1 MIELRGL
8 TKRYGDRLAVD
19 DVTVTVQPGVVTGF
33 LGPNGAGKSTT
44 MRMVLGLDRPTA
56 GTALVNGKP
65 YAEHRDPLR
74 QVGALL
80 EARALHPGRTARAH
94 LQSLAAAGGL
104 PRERVDTVL
113 ELSGLTGVAGKRV
126 GGFSL
131 GMGQRLGVAT
141 ALLGD
146 PATVVLD
153 EPVNGL
159 DPDGVLWIRTLA
171 RRLAAEG
178 RTVFFSSHLM
188 AEMAVTAEHLVVMG
202 RGRLV
207 ADVSTAEFL
216 RRAGGDGVRVRSPRA
231 AELAGLLAGPDVAVE
246 SAEAGVLLVRGVPT
260 EVIGDRAAAAGIA
273 LHELTAVQASLEEA
287 FMALTA
293 DDREYRTE
301 EQPA

>member
-8 TKRYGDRLAVD
+8 TKRYGERLAVD
-19 DVTVTVQPGVVTGF
+19 DVTVTVRPGVVTGF

-56 GTALVNGKP
+56 GTALVNGRP

-94 LQSLAAAGGL
+94 LQALAATAGL
-104 PRERVDTVL
+104 PRARVDAVL
-113 ELSGLTGVAGKRV
+113 ELAGLTPVAGKRV

-188 AEMAVTAEHLVVMG
+188 AEMAVTADHLVVMG

-207 ADVSTAEFL
+207 ADVPTEEFI

-231 AELAGLLAGPDVAVE
+231 AELAGLLAGPDVVVE
-246 SAEAGVLLVRGVPT
+246 SAESGVLLVRGVGP
-260 EVIGDRAAAAGIA
+260 EVIGDRAAQSGIA
-273 LHELTAVQASLEEA
+273 LHELTPVQASLEEA

-293 DDREYRTE
+293 DEREYRTE

>member
-188 AEMAVTAEHLVVMG
+188 AEMAVTADHLVVMG

>member
-1 MIELRGL
+1 MIELQGL
-8 TKRYGDRLAVD
+8 TKRYGERLAVD
-19 DVTVTVQPGVVTGF
+19 DVTVTVRPGVVTGF

-56 GTALVNGKP
+56 GTALVNGRP

-74 QVGALL
+74 EVGALL

-94 LQSLAAAGGL
+94 LQALAATAGL
-104 PRERVDTVL
+104 PRARVDTVL
-113 ELSGLTGVAGKRV
+113 ELAGLTAVAGKRV

-188 AEMAVTAEHLVVMG
+188 AEMAVTADHLVVMG

-207 ADVSTAEFL
+207 ADVPTGEFI

-231 AELAGLLAGPDVAVE
+231 GELAGLLTGPDVVVE
-246 SAEAGVLLVRGVPT
+246 SAERGVLLVRGVPA
-260 EVIGDRAAAAGIA
+260 EVVGDRAAEAGIA
-273 LHELTAVQASLEEA
+273 LHELTPVQASLEEA

-293 DDREYRTE
+293 DEREYRTE

>member
-8 TKRYGDRLAVD
+8 TKRYGERLAVD
-19 DVTVTVQPGVVTGF
+19 DVTVIVRPGVVTGF

-94 LQSLAAAGGL
+94 LQALAATAGL
-104 PRERVDTVL
+104 PRTRVDTVL
-113 ELSGLTGVAGKRV
+113 DLAGLTAVAGKRV

-188 AEMAVTAEHLVVMG
+188 AEMAVTADHLVVMG

-207 ADVSTAEFL
+207 ADVPTAEFI

-231 AELAGLLAGPDVAVE
+231 TELAGLLAGPDVVVE
-246 SAEAGVLLVRGVPT
+246 SAEAGVLLVRGIGP
-260 EVIGDRAAAAGIA
+260 EVIGDRAAQAGIA
-273 LHELTAVQASLEEA
+273 LHELTPVQASLEEA

-293 DDREYRTE
+293 DEREYRTE

>member
-1 MIELRGL
+1 MIELHGL
-8 TKRYGDRLAVD
+8 TKRYGERLAVD
-19 DVTVTVQPGVVTGF
+19 DVTVTVRPGVVTGF

-94 LQSLAAAGGL
+94 LQALAATAGL
-104 PRERVDTVL
+104 PRQRVDTVL
-113 ELSGLTGVAGKRV
+113 ELAGLTAVAGTRV

-188 AEMAVTAEHLVVMG
+188 AEMAVTADHLVVMG

-207 ADVSTAEFL
+207 ADVPTAEFL
-216 RRAGGDGVRVRSPRA
+216 HRAGGDGVRVRSPRA
-231 AELAGLLAGPDVAVE
+231 AELAGLLTGPDLVVE
-246 SAEAGVLLVRGVPT
+246 SAERGVLLVRGVPP
-260 EVIGDRAAAAGIA
+260 EVVGDRAAEAGIA
-273 LHELTAVQASLEEA
+273 LHELTPVQASLEEA

-293 DDREYRTE
+293 DEREYRTE